1 MSKKRLDNKPHFRS
15 AAKRAAF
22 DHIERLLRDAE
33 RKLRSNKFE
42 IYKLAADQGQLKNDI
57 AALHQLR
64 QEFLK

>member
-1 MSKKRLDNKPHFRS
+1 MRKREDNKPHFRS

-22 DHIERLLRDAE
+22 DHIERLRRDAE
-33 RKLRSNKFE
+33 RKLRSNKYDIE
-42 IYKLAADQGQLKNDI
+42 KLAREQGQLKNDI